1 MAVEESQGVPHDW
14 ILAKVETLMR
24 EIEREEEEENLE
36 VRGNECDIVMG
47 IRLYLYRGN
56 VQKKKNKT
64 EKNF

>member
-1 MAVEESQGVPHDW
+1 
-14 ILAKVETLMR
+14 MR